1 MDYTTHLNTIIR
13 YAREEAERLG
23 TAQVMPDHL
32 VLAILRVDD
41 SKASQLLLQSGV
53 DFADLKHDLDNHLFV
68 STYKLQL
75 PDESTL
81 EEFLIR
87 QTKDYE

>member
-1 MDYTTHLNTIIR
+1 MDYTEHLNTILR

-41 SKASQLLLQSGV
+41 CKAGQLLLQSGV
-53 DFADLKHDLDNHLFV
+53 DAGELKRTIDAHLFV
-68 STYKLQL
+68 SPSQAG
-75 PDESTL
+75 
-81 EEFLIR
+81 
-87 QTKDYE
+87 